1 LEQEPNVQVQT
12 ASPFSRTPVRDPRSH
27 RVDLGQTDRGIRF
40 VLIIVKL
47 ELFFRIYLA
56 AALPQL
62 SQNVCGLNLDRFAGD
77 LRAMPNSCWLSSRG
91 LPGTHGIQAIS
102 MPIENYL
109 E

>member
-1 LEQEPNVQVQT
+1 LAKLI
-12 ASPFSRTPVRDPRSH
+12 AS
-27 RVDLGQTDRGIRF
+27 DRGIRF

-47 ELFFRIYLA
+47 ELLFRIYPRGCSPSA
-56 AALPQL
+56 F
-62 SQNVCGLNLDRFAGD
+62 QNVFGVNRDRFAGD

-91 LPGTHGIQAIS
+91 LPETHGIQAIS